1 MSLQAR
7 LTSFLMRRAQNRDG
21 TAPSLE
27 RDALSASQI
36 AEVLPKVAM
45 PAGDAAGPAR
55 PTSNDIIAGV
65 LSEKVLHGWSQNRNQ
80 TLHPLTLNFATL
92 SREQSVLLLQ
102 VAVASML
109 AAGPVDAA
117 RLQRAE
123 TALALVHADDR
134 LLAALP
140 ALIELPMPFHELV
153 EAVRKAHLTG
163 HAVAVTMRVND
174 QSDPVNRDFTRYLS
188 SRLSLP
194 PDMLHSIA
202 RRYQN

>member
-45 PAGDAAGPAR
+45 LAGDAAGPAR

-80 TLHPLTLNFATL
+80 TLHPLTLQF
-92 SREQSVLLLQ
+92 RDVC
-102 VAVASML
+102 
-109 AAGPVDAA
+109 
-117 RLQRAE
+117 RA
-123 TALALVHADDR
+123 
-134 LLAALP
+134 
-140 ALIELPMPFHELV
+140 
-153 EAVRKAHLTG
+153 
-163 HAVAVTMRVND
+163 
-174 QSDPVNRDFTRYLS
+174 S
-188 SRLSLP
+188 SRSCCCRSQSP
-194 PDMLHSIA
+194 PCWPPA
-202 RRYQN
+202 RSTRRGCSVPRPRSPWCMRTIGCWRRCPP